1 MKRRGAGTL
10 SRADI
15 GSKVLLKAWVQR
27 RRDHGGVLFLDLR
40 DRSGVA
46 QVVAKPDQSAEA
58 LAALDPVRSEWV
70 VEVFGTVIARDPE
83 AVNPK
88 MTTGEVEVLAE
99 RAVVLSKADPLPF
112 AIDSRAEVAE
122 ETRLKYRFLD
132 LRRPELARNFLLRH
146 EITHAVRAYFH
157 EQGFL
162 DIETPILTKSTPE
175 GARDYLVPSRVH
187 RGEFYALPQSPQL
200 FKQLLMIA
208 GFEKYMQIARCFRDE
223 DLRADRQPEF
233 TQIDLEMSFPTEEDI
248 FELIEGLFAR
258 IFPMVGIAVATPFRR
273 LTYDDAMARFGS
285 DKPDL
290 RFGVEIQDVTAV
302 AASSSFKVFQKAA
315 AEGGVVRAIVVPSGA
330 AISRSQTDLWSDFV
344 KKQGLP
350 GVLLLKR
357 SNGEL
362 AFSVKQGLA
371 PEELEAIASALG
383 LEEGGIAVLAA
394 GKPMIVSPA
403 LGALRLELARQH
415 DWIPADRYEF
425 LWVTGFPLLEW
436 GAEEKRWFSMHH
448 PFTSPDL
455 TGVESLAADPGALR
469 ARAYD
474 VVLNGTELGG
484 GSIRIHDRDVQSQ
497 VFRLLGIGEE
507 EARERFG
514 FLLDALRLGAPPHGG
529 LALGLDRIVM
539 LMTGAPSLRD
549 VIAFPK
555 TASASCLLTEAP
567 SVVDARQLRELG
579 LLLAPG
585 GTPTVATPAA
595 PKG

>member
-350 GVLLLKR
+350 GVLLLRR

>member
-10 SRADI
+10 SREDI
-15 GSKVLLKAWVQR
+15 GSKVLLQAWAQR

-58 LAALDPVRSEWV
+58 LAVLDPVRSEWV
-70 VEVFGTVIARDPE
+70 VEVEGTVIARDAE

-88 MTTGEVEVLAE
+88 MSTGEVEVLVE
-99 RAVVLSKADPLPF
+99 RAAVLSKADPLPF
-112 AIDSRAEVAE
+112 AVDSRADVAE

-132 LRRPELARNFLLRH
+132 LRRPELARNFILRH

-233 TQIDLEMSFPTEEDI
+233 TQIDLEISFPTEEEI
-248 FELIEGLFAR
+248 FALIEGLFAR
-258 IFPMVGIAVATPFRR
+258 IFPMVGIAVTTPFRR

-290 RFGVEIQDVTAV
+290 RFGVEIQDVTAI
-302 AASSSFKVFQKAA
+302 AGASAFKVFQKVA
-315 AEGGVVRAIVVPSGA
+315 AEGGVVRAIVVPRGA
-330 AISRSQTDLWSDFV
+330 SISRSQTDLWSDFV

-357 SNGEL
+357 ANGEL
-362 AFSVKQGLA
+362 TFSVKQGLA
-371 PEELEAIASALG
+371 PAELETIAGTLG
-383 LEEGGIAVLAA
+383 VEEGDIAVLAA
-394 GKPMIVSPA
+394 GKPMTVSPA

-415 DWIPADRYEF
+415 DWIPADRHEF

-455 TGVESLAADPGALR
+455 AGVESLAADPGSLR

-474 VVLNGTELGG
+474 IVLNGTELGG

-514 FLLDALRLGAPPHGG
+514 FLLDALRMGAPPHGG

-555 TASASCLLTEAP
+555 TASASCLLTQAP
-567 SVVDARQLRELG
+567 SAVDPRQLKELG
-579 LLLAPG
+579 LLLAPA
-585 GTPTVATPAA
+585 VAPAS
-595 PKG
+595 KG

>member
-1 MKRRGAGTL
+1 
-10 SRADI
+10 
-15 GSKVLLKAWVQR
+15 
-27 RRDHGGVLFLDLR
+27 
-40 DRSGVA
+40 
-46 QVVAKPDQSAEA
+46 
-58 LAALDPVRSEWV
+58 
-70 VEVFGTVIARDPE
+70 
-83 AVNPK
+83 
-88 MTTGEVEVLAE
+88 
-99 RAVVLSKADPLPF
+99 
-112 AIDSRAEVAE
+112 
-122 ETRLKYRFLD
+122 
-132 LRRPELARNFLLRH
+132 
-146 EITHAVRAYFH
+146 
-157 EQGFL
+157 
-162 DIETPILTKSTPE
+162 
-175 GARDYLVPSRVH
+175 
-187 RGEFYALPQSPQL
+187 
-200 FKQLLMIA
+200 MIA

-248 FELIEGLFAR
+248 FELVEGLFAR
-258 IFPMVGIAVATPFRR
+258 IFPMVGIAVQTPFRR

-290 RFGVEIQDVTAV
+290 RFEVEIRDVTAV
-302 AASSSFKVFQKAA
+302 AAASSFKVFQKVAS
-315 AEGGVVRAIVVPSGA
+315 EGGVVRAIVVPNGA

-357 SNGEL
+357 ANGEL
-362 AFSVKQGLA
+362 TFSVKQGLA
-371 PEELEAIASALG
+371 PAELAAIADSLG
-383 LEEGGIAVLAA
+383 VQEGEIAVLAA
-394 GKPMIVSPA
+394 GKPMTVSPA
-403 LGALRLELARQH
+403 LGALRLELARQYE
-415 DWIPADRYEF
+415 WIPANRYEF

-436 GAEEKRWFSMHH
+436 GAEEQRWFSMHH
-448 PFTSPDL
+448 PFTSPARA
-455 TGVESLAADPGALR
+455 GVESLAADPGALR

-539 LMTGAPSLRD
+539 LMTGAQSLRD

-567 SVVDARQLRELG
+567 SAVDSRQLRELG
-579 LLLAPG
+579 LALAPA
-585 GTPTVATPAA
+585 VVPAVIPA
-595 PKG
+595 RKG